1 MAAEVP
7 ELPELTRI
15 SSWPRFSPKVSDN
28 GSNLSL
34 RIPASSSSSSLED
47 IIFGGSECPKGSDCT
62 APTTEVTQQSD
73 LTSDD
78 PVVSSD
84 MSSSLVSGSP
94 FDASVSAI
102 FLPTAEEDACACDDD
117 KDHPVETIDLPI
129 TAGISTEFLREA
141 SSDAIDEAIKMGG
154 SDQNGPTVSSNAMSS
169 LTKDFTLDDD
179 NAAGEEL
186 RGAPRLQESDDLS
199 SLGASY
205 ESFEMAMSD
214 DSDDSIVYMMR
225 YCRFIESRSEA
236 AVHVEEGGVAT
247 AEETE
252 GSDDSEAEDK
262 SVIPDLS
269 LYRGRMKTTGGGASK
284 QPPPFTSVD
293 VLEIV
298 TSPQEQAK
306 KENRDEKMKWGKF
319 TSFDVIGILFGGCIG
334 CGCAGES

>member
-34 RIPASSSSSSLED
+34 RIPASSSSSLEG

-78 PVVSSD
+78 PMAVPSGIN
-84 MSSSLVSGSP
+84 SSLVSGSP
-94 FDASVSAI
+94 FDASLSAI
-102 FLPTAEEDACACDDD
+102 FSPTAEEDACDDD

-129 TAGISTEFLREA
+129 TADISTEFLREA
-141 SSDAIDEAIKMGG
+141 SSDVIDEAIKMVG
-154 SDQNGPTVSSNAMSS
+154 SDRSVPAVSSNAISS
-169 LTKDFTLDDD
+169 LLPKDFTPDDG

-205 ESFEMAMSD
+205 ESLETAISD
-214 DSDDSIVYMMR
+214 DSDDSITYMMR
-225 YCRFIESRSEA
+225 YCRCIESRSEA
-236 AVHVEEGGVAT
+236 AVEEGDVAT

-252 GSDDSEAEDK
+252 GADDSEAGHK
-262 SVIPDLS
+262 SFNPDLS
-269 LYRGRMKTTGGGASK
+269 LCRGRVKTTGRGASK

-293 VLEIV
+293 VLDIV

-334 CGCAGES
+334 CGRAGES